1 MSASSTAQRPRATR
15 QRAAVADILARTD
28 EFRSA
33 QQIHSAL
40 EAEGTKVGLATVY
53 RNLQT
58 LAESG
63 AVDQVRSAEGEV
75 LYRACEEQEHHHH
88 IVCRRC
94 GYTVEVSGG
103 ELEEWI
109 QRVSARQGFT
119 QMEHTAEFFGL
130 SRPDRPG
137 ARAGFRSCLG
147 GAWRVLHEGR
157 ELLKEGRGYST

>member
-1 MSASSTAQRPRATR
+1 MSAHSTAQRPRATR

-58 LAESG
+58 LAEAG

-75 LYRACEEQEHHHH
+75 LYRACEKQEHHHH
-88 IVCRRC
+88 VVCRRC
-94 GYTVEVSGG
+94 GYTVEVAGG
-103 ELEEWI
+103 
-109 QRVSARQGFT
+109 
-119 QMEHTAEFFGL
+119 
-130 SRPDRPG
+130 
-137 ARAGFRSCLG
+137 
-147 GAWRVLHEGR
+147 
-157 ELLKEGRGYST
+157 GRGGGG

>member
-63 AVDQVRSAEGEV
+63 VVDQVRSAEGEV

-130 SRPDRPG
+130 CATCSAQD
-137 ARAGFRSCLG
+137 ASQD
-147 GAWRVLHEGR
+147 
-157 ELLKEGRGYST
+157 

>member
-1 MSASSTAQRPRATR
+1 MSARSTARRPRATR

-58 LAESG
+58 LTDSG
-63 AVDQVRSAEGEV
+63 AVDEV
-75 LYRACEEQEHHHH
+75 LYRACERQEHHHH

-94 GYTVEVSGG
+94 GYTVEVAGG

-109 QRVSARQGFT
+109 IRVSAQQGFT

-130 SRPDRPG
+130 CAACS
-137 ARAGFRSCLG
+137 AQEAS
-147 GAWRVLHEGR
+147 
-157 ELLKEGRGYST
+157 